1 MHVTFSIAGTTFLVF
16 CVFAIAAAGYLLGRV
31 TIQGVSLG
39 TAGVFVAALLFGCFC
54 YGSLSEQLTVAGATF
69 VTDGLKIVRIWGSC
83 SLSPPSASLR
93 APGLSTI
100 SNRTSSRMC
109 AWGW

>member
-69 VTDGLKIVRIWGSC
+69 VTDGLKIVENLG
-83 SLSPPSASLR
+83 LMFF
-93 APGLSTI
+93 GLSTS

>member
-39 TAGVFVAALLFGCFC
+39 TAGVFVARC
-54 YGSLSEQLTVAGATF
+54 V
-69 VTDGLKIVRIWGSC
+69 
-83 SLSPPSASLR
+83 
-93 APGLSTI
+93 
-100 SNRTSSRMC
+100 
-109 AWGW
+109 

>member
-39 TAGVFVAALLFGCFC
+39 YRRCLCGRPALRL
-54 YGSLSEQLTVAGATF
+54 LLLWEP
-69 VTDGLKIVRIWGSC
+69 VRNS
-83 SLSPPSASLR
+83 SP
-93 APGLSTI
+93 
-100 SNRTSSRMC
+100 
-109 AWGW
+109 

>member
-54 YGSLSEQLTVAGATF
+54 YGSLSEPVSYTHLTLPT
-69 VTDGLKIVRIWGSC
+69 T
-83 SLSPPSASLR
+83 
-93 APGLSTI
+93 
-100 SNRTSSRMC
+100 
-109 AWGW
+109 

>member
-54 YGSLSEQLTVAGATF
+54 
-69 VTDGLKIVRIWGSC
+69 
-83 SLSPPSASLR
+83 
-93 APGLSTI
+93 
-100 SNRTSSRMC
+100 
-109 AWGW
+109 